1 MKPIVYVAALT
12 YKRHEDVAELLRAC
26 GTLALPEGWEV
37 RFLIVDNDPLGS
49 ARELVERGMPAF
61 DGRLAYVVEPE
72 PGIPAARNRALR
84 EGLEGGTLLC
94 FLDDDETPE
103 RGWLTEMIAHWERTG
118 AVLIGGPL
126 RRTMPRDA
134 LPAWRRLFARSL
146 IARRSLAEKRAERDV
161 AAGRPVPVNT
171 SNWLCQLS
179 IVRDHDLWFDSGMR
193 YSGGSDAAFY
203 RAVRDAG
210 LAVSWCPTAIV
221 SEPITADRLSI
232 RYQFC
237 RSRAQGIVMAG
248 LRNLPAARVLLEQLP
263 RGAVGLALMILPVI
277 GIASFAAGL
286 HLLGAAAGH
295 VAHLRGRTSALY
307 ARREA
312 AA

>member
-12 YKRHEDVAELLRAC
+12 YKRPEDVAQLLRGC
-26 GTLALPEGWEV
+26 SRLALPEDWEV
-37 RFLIVDNDPLGS
+37 RFLIVDNDPQGS
-49 ARELVERGMPAF
+49 ARALVEREAPAF
-61 DGRLAYVVEPE
+61 GYVVEPE

-84 EGLEGGTLLC
+84 EGLAGGGRLLC

-103 RGWLTEMIAHWERTG
+103 RGWLREMIAHWERTG
-118 AVLIGGPL
+118 AALIGGPL

-146 IARRSLAEKRAERDV
+146 IARRSLAEKRAERDA

-171 SNWLCQLS
+171 SNWLCELA
-179 IVRDHDLWFDSGMR
+179 IVRDHDLWFDSAMR

-232 RYQFC
+232 RYQFG
-237 RSRAQGIVMAG
+237 RSRAQGIVMAA
-248 LRNLPAARVLLEQLP
+248 LRDLPAARVLLEQLP
-263 RGAVGLALMILPVI
+263 RAAAGLALMVVPVI